1 MSKCT
6 EDLNSYT
13 VTDTTPSIRSYFGL
27 RSTAWNHLRSF
38 HEGLCLNQDRNR
50 SFPAVCTFFSHDT
63 PINDLQLWFR
73 SWWLDTAQLR
83 TTPGGKSWVLQELFL
98 LICILARSCWTLP
111 EQSASPQDQW
121 QCWIQGLITC
131 YILIRQVFRRQSSL
145 KLLSTTTQHAW
156 EKCYSKIAYS
166 QYALTVILRI
176 VIWVTM
182 VGFLAETIMVIS
194 WLF

>member
-1 MSKCT
+1 MRACV
-6 EDLNSYT
+6 LIRT
-13 VTDTTPSIRSYFGL
+13 VTEAFQQSVL
-27 RSTAWNHLRSF
+27 
-38 HEGLCLNQDRNR
+38 
-50 SFPAVCTFFSHDT
+50 FFSHDT